1 MTPPADMPSESR
13 VRQAFTQLVE
23 HARHNGHRPSVLALA
38 RQFDLS
44 NTTFRRHY
52 PDIVKELVQIR
63 RAPAIEHT
71 DSPAATEH
79 ARVIA
84 RNAKLRR
91 DNRQLRQHL
100 DLAAANIARLAID
113 NHVLRQQLEQAHRIT
128 NITSRNT
135 HD

>member
-1 MTPPADMPSESR
+1 VTPPSGLPSEPQ
-13 VRQAFTQLVE
+13 VRQAFTNLVE
-23 HARHNGHRPSVLALA
+23 QSHHSGHRPSVLALA
-38 RQFDLS
+38 RHFGLT

-52 PDIVKELVQIR
+52 PEIVKELGEIR
-63 RAPAIEHT
+63 RTPPIERT
-71 DSPAATEH
+71 DTPAATEH
-79 ARVIA
+79 AQIVA

-113 NHVLRQQLEQAHRIT
+113 NHQLRQQLEQAHRIT

>member
-1 MTPPADMPSESR
+1 MTPAAGMLPESQ
-13 VRQAFTQLVE
+13 VRQAFTKLVE
-23 HARHNGHRPSVLALA
+23 QARRNGHRPSVLALA
-38 RQFDLS
+38 RQLDLS

-52 PDIVKELVQIR
+52 PEIVKELAEIR
-63 RAPAIEHT
+63 RTPAIECT

-91 DNRQLRQHL
+91 DNHQLRQHL
-100 DLAAANIARLAID
+100 DLAAVNIARLTID
-113 NHVLRQQLEQAHRIT
+113 NNQLRRQLEQAQRIT
-128 NITSRNT
+128 NIASRNA

>member
-1 MTPPADMPSESR
+1 MTPAAGMPAESQ
-13 VRQAFTQLVE
+13 VRQAFTKLVE
-23 HARHNGHRPSVLALA
+23 QARRNGHQPSVLALA

-52 PDIVKELVQIR
+52 PEIVKELGAIR
-63 RAPAIEHT
+63 RAPTIECT

-91 DNRQLRQHL
+91 DNHQLRQHL
-100 DLAAANIARLAID
+100 DLAAANIARLTID
-113 NHVLRQQLEQAHRIT
+113 NHQLRQQLEQAHRIT
-128 NITSRNT
+128 HITPRN
-135 HD
+135 DQA

>member
-1 MTPPADMPSESR
+1 MTPPAGMPSESQ

-23 HARHNGHRPSVLALA
+23 QARHNGHRPSVLALA
-38 RQFDLS
+38 RQLALS

-52 PDIVKELVQIR
+52 PEIVKELAQIR
-63 RAPAIEHT
+63 RTPAIEHT
-71 DSPAATEH
+71 DSPAATKH

-100 DLAAANIARLAID
+100 DLAAANIARLTID
-113 NHVLRQQLEQAHRIT
+113 NHQLRQQLEQAHRIT
-128 NITSRNT
+128 NIASRNA

>member
-1 MTPPADMPSESR
+1 MTPPPGMPPESQ

-23 HARHNGHRPSVLALA
+23 QARHNGHRPSVLALA

-52 PDIVKELVQIR
+52 PEIVQELAQIR
-63 RAPAIEHT
+63 RTPAIEHT

-79 ARVIA
+79 DRIIA
-84 RNAKLRR
+84 GNAKLRR

-100 DLAAANIARLAID
+100 DLAAANIARLTID
-113 NHVLRQQLEQAHRIT
+113 NHQLRQQLEQAHRIT
-128 NITSRNT
+128 NIASRNA